1 MLSIENPEI
10 IEINGKIPRNG
21 TCSQQER
28 ATVKNIIDR
37 RLIGREHQYIQEVLN
52 EEFRTS
58 SGATMMKRLEAA
70 FADCFESKYA
80 IFVNGTATIHAALE
94 AMDIGPGDEA

>member
-1 MLSIENPEI
+1 M
-10 IEINGKIPRNG
+10 
-21 TCSQQER
+21 
-28 ATVKNIIDR
+28 KNIIDR

-80 IFVNGTATIHAALE
+80 ISFVNGTATMHAALE
-94 AMDIGPGDEA
+94 AMDIGPATRYSASIDNGGDKLCGPSNWCYSCLR